1 VQGQSTPIS
10 FFYQWARPTNN
21 SATIAIYL
29 DDDLN
34 PWNNNQK
41 LLAQITAPATGAPSF
56 IGSGAYSVP
65 LLASNAAPGWHA
77 LLAVISNSTGRPRYF
92 YAPELVQVVSTQKP
106 NLDITRTGSF
116 QFQIGVNGSAGQTII
131 LQTGSNLV
139 SWQAVAT
146 NTLSTTR
153 WIYTNNPSTSTAKQF
168 YRATVAQ

>member
-1 VQGQSTPIS
+1 
-10 FFYQWARPTNN
+10 
-21 SATIAIYL
+21 
-29 DDDLN
+29 
-34 PWNNNQK
+34 
-41 LLAQITAPATGAPSF
+41 
-56 IGSGAYSVP
+56 
-65 LLASNAAPGWHA
+65 
-77 LLAVISNSTGRPRYF
+77 
-92 YAPELVQVVSTQKP
+92 
-106 NLDITRTGSF
+106 LDITRTGSF